1 MGLETGTYINS
12 LNVSNPLGTDQKSTV
27 DDHIRLLKA
36 TIKATF
42 PNITGAVT
50 ATQAQLN
57 TLPVITAFAGT
68 LLDDADNTTAR
79 ATLGAAKS
87 GVNGDITSLT
97 GLTTP
102 LSVAQGGTGGNTQ
115 AASLTA
121 LGAALNAVDA
131 KTAAYTVIAA
141 DRGKLI
147 DATTGTW
154 TLTLTAAA
162 TLGAGFVVGVRNSGT
177 GVITID
183 PNASEQID
191 GATTIALA
199 AGESCVCVCTGT
211 AWKTVG
217 RSTTAPQLRAV
228 IFGSG
233 SGNWVVPVGVTAIE
247 AVVIAGGG
255 GGGGASSHRGGN
267 GGDGGVAHGFYSVT
281 PGQSLSYTIGSG
293 GAGFNGYGNGG
304 SGSASSLGSLLSAT
318 GGGGGLVGAG
328 SVGAAGTAGVGT
340 GGTLGAGN
348 ASTQVGFPGAT
359 ARAGGAGLTAAISW
373 SAGGGRSPGAGGTG
387 EGYSMDSP
395 LTNASGG
402 VGGAILIR
410 YVGA

>member
-1 MGLETGTYINS
+1 MPALPASSEFTGSAITEAQFKTAISDQREYLAS
-12 LNVSNPLGTDQKSTV
+12 LLGT
-27 DDHIRLLKA
+27 
-36 TIKATF
+36 
-42 PNITGAVT
+42 PG
-50 ATQAQLN
+50 
-57 TLPVITAFAGT
+57 
-68 LLDDADNTTAR
+68 
-79 ATLGAAKS
+79 
-87 GVNGDITSLT
+87 
-97 GLTTP
+97 
-102 LSVAQGGTGGNTQ
+102 TQ
-115 AASLTA
+115 AAALTA

-131 KTAAYTVIAA
+131 KTAAYTAIAA

-255 GGGGASSHRGGN
+255 GGGAASSRGGSN
-267 GGDGGVAHGFYSVT
+267 GGSGGAAHGFYSVT
-281 PGQSLSYTIGSG
+281 PGQSLSYTVGSG
-293 GAGFNGYGNGG
+293 GAGSNASATGG
-304 SGSASSLGSLLSAT
+304 SGSASSLGALLSAT
-318 GGGGGLVGAG
+318 GGGGGQVGYSSPPAD
-328 SVGAAGTAGVGT
+328 GTAGVGT
-340 GGTLGAGN
+340 GGTLGNISSA
-348 ASTQVGFPGAT
+348 TQVGFPGSDI
-359 ARAGGAGLTAAISW
+359 RAGGAGLTAAIAW
-373 SAGGGRSPGAGGTG
+373 SASTGRKPGAGGNG
-387 EGYSMDSP
+387 EGYSFGAP
-395 LTNASGG
+395 LANASGG

>member
-1 MGLETGTYINS
+1 MPALPAASAFTGSAVTEAQFKSAITDQREFLAS
-12 LNVSNPLGTDQKSTV
+12 LLGT
-27 DDHIRLLKA
+27 
-36 TIKATF
+36 
-42 PNITGAVT
+42 PG
-50 ATQAQLN
+50 TQ
-57 TLPVITAFAGT
+57 
-68 LLDDADNTTAR
+68 
-79 ATLGAAKS
+79 
-87 GVNGDITSLT
+87 TSAL
-97 GLTTP
+97 
-102 LSVAQGGTGGNTQ
+102 V
-115 AASLTA
+115 A
-121 LGAALNAVDA
+121 LGAILNGVIE
-131 KTAAYTVIAA
+131 KTEAYTVVAG
-141 DRGKLI
+141 DRGDLI
-147 DATTGTW
+147 DCTSGTF

-162 TLGAGFVVGVRNSGT
+162 TLGAGFAFAVRNSGT
-177 GVITID
+177 GVVTID
-183 PNASEQID
+183 PNGTELID
-191 GATTIALA
+191 GATTLALA
-199 AGESCVCVCTGT
+199 GGESCFCVCTGT
-211 AWKTVG
+211 GWKTVG
-217 RSTTAPQLRAV
+217 RSGGATPQLRTV

-255 GGGGASSHRGGN
+255 GGGGASSHRGGP
-267 GGDGGVAHGFYSVT
+267 GGEGGVAHGFYSVT
-281 PGQSLSYTIGSG
+281 PGQSLSYTIGPG
-293 GAGFNGYGNGG
+293 GAGVNGSGNGG

-318 GGGGGLVGAG
+318 GGGGGSVGAG